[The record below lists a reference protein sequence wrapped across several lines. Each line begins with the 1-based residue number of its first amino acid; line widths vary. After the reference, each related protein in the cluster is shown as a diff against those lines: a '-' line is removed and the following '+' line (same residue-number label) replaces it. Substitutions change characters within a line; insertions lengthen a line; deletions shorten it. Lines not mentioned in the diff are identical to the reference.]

1 MINGNTPK
9 KSEILELLDDFHV
22 MASLGPHQFGKST
35 LAEEIAFDK
44 NADYLNLEHP
54 IDKTGLALIL
64 CMLDTTAAN

>member
-1 MINGNTPK
+1 MINGKTPK

-22 MASLGPHQFGKST
+22 MAPLGPHQFGKST

-54 IDKTGLALIL
+54 SDRSELAPIL
-64 CMLDTTAAN
+64 FILDTTAAN